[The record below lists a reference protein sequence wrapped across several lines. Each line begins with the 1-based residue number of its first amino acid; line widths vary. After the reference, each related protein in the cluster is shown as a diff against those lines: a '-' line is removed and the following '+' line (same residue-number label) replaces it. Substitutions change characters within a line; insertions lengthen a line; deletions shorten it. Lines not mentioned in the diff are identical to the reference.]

1 MDLPEER
8 LYLLGVAV
16 LKGVVPVASLEIRGK
31 FGPRGEVLSKGREEW
46 QKTKALGI
54 SLTFFD
60 DPDYPALLKEIRDP
74 PAFLYV
80 RGVLRDDLPSLALVG
95 ARRATPYGRRIAR
108 EWAREVVLAGAG
120 VVSGLALGVDAEA
133 HRGALEAG
141 GYTVAVLGSGLDV
154 VYPYQ
159 NRGLAEEIVARGG
172 ALISEFPL
180 GAKPERWHFPH
191 RNRLIAGLAQAVL
204 VVEAAERSGS
214 LITARLAVEAGR
226 EVLAVPGSV
235 FSPQS
240 RGTHYLLKEG
250 AYPATSVE
258 DLLEALGLEGK
269 ASTGKETSDSL
280 CDDPLLE
287 HIPYYPK
294 HFDEIAA
301 ESGLSVPELSAR
313 LLELELRGL
322 IQELPGKYFQRIKG

>member
-1 MDLPEER
+1 MDLPEDR
-8 LYLLGVAV
+8 LYLLGQAV
-16 LKGVVPVASLEIRGK
+16 LKGAAPVISPKRIKNSYPEKEILSL
-31 FGPRGEVLSKGREEW
+31 GRREW
-46 QKTKALGI
+46 EKAGDLG
-54 SLTFFD
+54 LFD
-60 DPDYPALLKEIRDP
+60 DPFYPALLKEIPDP

-80 RGVLRDDLPSLALVG
+80 RGTLRDDLPALALVG
-95 ARRATPYGRRIAR
+95 ARRATPYGLRIAR
-108 EWAREVVLAGAG
+108 EWAREVALAGAG

-159 NRGLAEEIVARGG
+159 HRALAEEIVACGG

-180 GAKPERWHFPH
+180 GARPERWHFPR
-191 RNRLIAGLAQAVL
+191 RNRIIAGLCRAVL

-214 LITARLAVEAGR
+214 LITARLAAEVGR
-226 EVLAVPGSV
+226 EVLAVPGSI

-240 RGTHYLLKEG
+240 RGTHRLLKEG
-250 AYPATSVE
+250 AWPATSVE

-269 ASTGKETSDSL
+269 KSSEKEL
-280 CDDPLLE
+280 PAEEDPLLAY
-287 HIPYYPK
+287 ISYYPK

-301 ESGLSVPELSAR
+301 ESGLSVAELSAR

-322 IQELPGKYFQRIKG
+322 IQELPGKYFQRLKG